1 VTAAALPIITLA
13 LSLAAGAPSLPPA
26 AAAADLDEALG
37 ARAAVEVPLLDENS
51 RPRTLASLLAPGRPL
66 VLVLGYYRCPALCDL
81 VLRGL
86 TEAMKSSALRLGRD
100 YTVAMV
106 SIDPTETPAQARTKQ
121 QHVLGAAGHRDDPAA
136 RAAFPFLVGRDQAAV
151 AALAD
156 SVGFRYARDART
168 GEYGHPAALV
178 VLTPDGRISR
188 YLYGITY
195 RERDFRLALV
205 EASAGAI
212 GGIAN
217 RILLTCYR
225 WDPAQRRYGLV
236 FAGALRGGA
245 LLILAGV
252 IATVALGFRAE
263 RRRHRRDSR
272 SEARGLGGEAPASKE
287 MPPP

>member
-1 VTAAALPIITLA
+1 VIAATVTLA
-13 LSLAAGAPSLPPA
+13 LSLAAGAPALPPA

-37 ARAAVEVPLLDENS
+37 ARARVDAALLDENGQP
-51 RPRTLASLLAPGRPL
+51 RPLATMLAPGRPL
-66 VLVLGYYRCPALCDL
+66 VLILGYYRCPALCDL

-86 TEAMKSSALRLGRD
+86 TEAMKSSSLRLGRD
-100 YTVAMV
+100 YAAAMV

-121 QHVLGAAGHRDDPAA
+121 DNVLRAVGRRNDADA
-136 RAAFPFLVGRDQAAV
+136 RAAFPFFVGREPAAV

-178 VLTPDGRISR
+178 ILTPDGRISR
-188 YLYGITY
+188 YLYGVTY
-195 RERDFRLALV
+195 GERDFRLALV

-212 GGIAN
+212 GGITN

-236 FAGALRGGA
+236 FAGLLRGGA

-252 IATVALGFRAE
+252 VATVLLGFRAE
-263 RRRHRRDSR
+263 RRRRRQ
-272 SEARGLGGEAPASKE
+272 EMAR
-287 MPPP
+287 